1 MKYRASIYRDVRW
14 RREVE
19 FDAPGPERA
28 EELARVVMD
37 NMHVLKEMGG
47 WVQVDSD
54 LAHGVLYITEI
65 APEESMGMDADPA
78 KLLTNPT
85 LRVEAVPKY
94 QYRIVTR
101 SGGGDQKGLPA
112 MPGFPAGDYVY
123 DDAIEASNMA
133 KAINRAMK
141 SPILNPNHVRA
152 TFQVRREQVSE
163 ASHAR
168 A

>member
-1 MKYRASIYRDVRW
+1 
-14 RREVE
+14 
-19 FDAPGPERA
+19 
-28 EELARVVMD
+28 
-37 NMHVLKEMGG
+37 
-47 WVQVDSD
+47 
-54 LAHGVLYITEI
+54 
-65 APEESMGMDADPA
+65 MDADPA